1 MQVAMQKGKSTER
14 SSCNLMERGVW
25 RGEKQAAS
33 QGVHTHMEH
42 NTEHEQTQAQDGQTA
57 TESLAQPASPPQEGH
72 EDGQE
77 EGPAGGSEDFSQLFE
92 QSLQTVKP
100 GEVVRGRVVNI
111 GPEVVTIDIGY
122 KSEGQIPVA
131 EFRSR
136 DGEVTISEGDEIEVF
151 FDSADAEQEGVVL
164 SRAKAEEF
172 RVWHKIEDAFTNN
185 VPIEGSIVGKVKGG
199 LKVDIGVSAF
209 LPGSH
214 VDLRPVRDLDR
225 FIGRQEKFAVLKFNR
240 SRANV
245 VVSRRTVLE
254 QERATL
260 REETLKLLEEG
271 VILEGTV
278 KNITD
283 YGAFVDLG
291 GIDGLLHVTDMSWGR
306 VGHPSE
312 MVKTGET
319 VKVVVLKYDAK
330 RERVSLGLKQ
340 LIPDPWLT
348 VAERYTVEGRV
359 HGKVVSL
366 ADYGAFVEL
375 ESGVEGLLHVSE
387 MSWTKRITHPSKLLS
402 VGDEVDVVVLDINP
416 DHRRISLGLKQIS
429 PNPWE
434 LVRMNH
440 PVGSHIS
447 GKVKS
452 ITDFGVFVEV
462 EDGID
467 GLAHISDLHWTKKI
481 KHPSELFKKG
491 DEVEAVIL
499 GVDVANERV
508 SLGIK
513 QAAADPWQTLAE
525 RHPIGSR
532 INGKITSV
540 TDFGVFVEV
549 EDGVEGLVH
558 ISQLST
564 ERVEKPSALF
574 DVGTEVEAE
583 VIHIDAREH
592 KMGLSIKALRRT
604 EERAEMEAYLQRERE
619 EARFSFEDILGEEL
633 RLDRDEAE
641 DKNDRQ
647 KA

>member
-1 MQVAMQKGKSTER
+1 
-14 SSCNLMERGVW
+14 
-25 RGEKQAAS
+25 
-33 QGVHTHMEH
+33 MEH
-42 NTEHEQTQAQDGQTA
+42 NTEHEQTQAQNGQTA
-57 TESLAQPASPPQEGH
+57 TESLAQPESPPQ
-72 EDGQE
+72 DGQE
-77 EGPAGGSEDFSQLFE
+77 EGPAGGPEDFSQLFE

-136 DGEVTISEGDEIEVF
+136 DGEVTISEGDEVEVF

-172 RVWHKIEDAFTNN
+172 RVWHKIEDAFSNN

-225 FIGRQEKFAVLKFNR
+225 FIGRREKFAVLKFNR

>member
-1 MQVAMQKGKSTER
+1 
-14 SSCNLMERGVW
+14 
-25 RGEKQAAS
+25 
-33 QGVHTHMEH
+33 MEH
-42 NTEHEQTQAQDGQTA
+42 NTEHEQTQAQNEQTA
-57 TESLAQPASPPQEGH
+57 TESLAQPESPPQESQ
-72 EDGQE
+72 EEGQE
-77 EGPAGGSEDFSQLFE
+77 EGPAGGPEDFSQLFE

-136 DGEVTISEGDEIEVF
+136 DGEVTISEGDEVEVF

-172 RVWHKIEDAFTNN
+172 RVWHKVEDAFTNN

-225 FIGRQEKFAVLKFNR
+225 FIGRREKFAVLKFNR

-359 HGKVVSL
+359 HGKAVSL

-513 QAAADPWQTLAE
+513 QAATDPWQTLAE
-525 RHPIGSR
+525 RHPIGTR

-619 EARFSFEDILGEEL
+619 DARFSFEDILGEEL

-641 DKNDRQ
+641 DKDGRQ